1 MAKLRVT
8 AAARVLGIH
17 PVTLRR
23 WIASGR
29 VKHEYSAAGQKV
41 FDEDYL
47 RALLE
52 KQNPDKSDV
61 TVFYTRVSGKNDSS
75 LASQGE
81 ALSATYGE
89 PSKVYSDTASGL
101 KSDRIGLT
109 KLLDDARD
117 GQFDKVVVTHRDRLS
132 RFGTEYIERLLNDYG
147 VELIVDSKVTDEPQE
162 VLMQDFMAI
171 LASFS
176 GRLYAMRGVE
186 QKKRLLAR
194 VEEELNGPGDDQ

>member
-47 RALLE
+47 RSLLE

-81 ALSATYGE
+81 ALRATYGE
-89 PSKVYSDTASGL
+89 PSKVYSDAASGL

-117 GQFDKVVVTHRDRLS
+117 GQFDKVVVTHRDRLA

-162 VLMQDFMAI
+162 VLMQDFMAL

-194 VEEELNGPGDDQ
+194 AEEELNGPGDDQ